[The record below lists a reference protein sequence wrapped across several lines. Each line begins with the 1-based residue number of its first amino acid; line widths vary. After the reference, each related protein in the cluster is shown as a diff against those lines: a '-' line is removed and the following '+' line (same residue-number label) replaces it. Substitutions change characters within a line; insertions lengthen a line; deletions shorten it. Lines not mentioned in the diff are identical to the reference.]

1 MITISWSLTNYL
13 AMKISNLFVSIVL
26 FSVQSKLF
34 YYFDRHD
41 VMLTVANFC
50 TKISFFTIMDKN
62 VISLP
67 SNLRVLY
74 TAVWQPQPYH
84 LICAFMADILVL
96 HDCTF
101 AKKPSWVLGGFVTQ
115 KLYVL
120 PFEALLSRYNNL
132 PFICSFVSISCE

>member
-50 TKISFFTIMDKN
+50 TKIFFFYHNGQKCNQFAIELASLVYCCMATATI
-62 VISLP
+62 P
-67 SNLRVLY
+67 FNLCVYGRY
-74 TAVWQPQPYH
+74 
-84 LICAFMADILVL
+84 
-96 HDCTF
+96 
-101 AKKPSWVLGGFVTQ
+101 
-115 KLYVL
+115 
-120 PFEALLSRYNNL
+120 SR
-132 PFICSFVSISCE
+132 FT